1 MPSLKL
7 TWNSK
12 ALSVSLALNGTLLM
26 LRWVQ
31 ACCSPRLITGHLLA
45 GWMAGQEPILGRLA
59 ARWGRMTCLFVFNYQ
74 RGSLKMFPW
83 LSISYRVAERQRVR
97 TGRVTT
103 EAPTTPPKKLEPQC
117 CSWSQEATTSA
128 PSQGKGWDNG
138 FLLPSFLQLWDSID
152 GNWKKI
158 QSNQISLGLWKR
170 CRSPALSRDSAAI
183 CAELFK
189 PLAVQSFAS
198 AALVEYSHVRSMSP
212 IFPQ

>member
-12 ALSVSLALNGTLLM
+12 ALSVSSALNSTLL
-26 LRWVQ
+26 LLHWVQ
-31 ACCSPRLITGHLLA
+31 ACCTPRLITGPLLA
-45 GWMAGQEPILGRLA
+45 GWMAAQEPIPGRLA
-59 ARWGRMTCLFVFNYQ
+59 ARWGRMTCLFVFNYR

-103 EAPTTPPKKLEPQC
+103 DSPTIPPKKLEPQC

-128 PSQGKGWDNG
+128 PSQVRAETMAFFYPLFYSYGIA
-138 FLLPSFLQLWDSID
+138 LMEIE
-152 GNWKKI
+152 KKKK
-158 QSNQISLGLWKR
+158 SNQISSGLWKC

-189 PLAVQSFAS
+189 PLAVQSFVS
-198 AALVEYSHVRSMSP
+198 AALVKYSHVRSISP

>member
-12 ALSVSLALNGTLLM
+12 ALSVSPALNGTLLM

-31 ACCSPRLITGHLLA
+31 ACCSPRLITGPLLA
-45 GWMAGQEPILGRLA
+45 GWMAAQEPILGRLA
-59 ARWGRMTCLFVFNYQ
+59 ARWGRMTCLFVFNYR

-128 PSQGKGWDNG
+128 PSQVRAETMAFFYPLFYSYGIVLMEIEKK
-138 FLLPSFLQLWDSID
+138 
-152 GNWKKI
+152 KKI
-158 QSNQISLGLWKR
+158 ESNLFRTLKALQISSSEPW
-170 CRSPALSRDSAAI
+170 LS
-183 CAELFK
+183 
-189 PLAVQSFAS
+189 
-198 AALVEYSHVRSMSP
+198 SHLRRTLQAFGCSVFRISC
-212 IFPQ
+212 FG